1 MEATKKREEKNG
13 NNCDRRVVG
22 GPEMISILS
31 FRIVN
36 VSCGECRL
44 SRAADAY
51 STIIYSR
58 YFFPHPIDIVLLGIL
73 SKPAMNEIFL
83 VLVSYV
89 IILTFL
95 AIEICIFFAATP
107 R

>member
-1 MEATKKREEKNG
+1 MNSAWQMVHLLHLKFSTDFYQRN
-13 NNCDRRVVG
+13 
-22 GPEMISILS
+22 
-31 FRIVN
+31 FRLKV
-36 VSCGECRL
+36 L
-44 SRAADAY
+44 
-51 STIIYSR
+51 THKIIFVFSL
-58 YFFPHPIDIVLLGIL
+58 IVLLGIL

>member
-1 MEATKKREEKNG
+1 MSLCE
-13 NNCDRRVVG
+13 
-22 GPEMISILS
+22 SI
-31 FRIVN
+31 N
-36 VSCGECRL
+36 ACG
-44 SRAADAY
+44 A
-51 STIIYSR
+51 
-58 YFFPHPIDIVLLGIL
+58 VLLVVL

-95 AIEICIFFAATP
+95 AIEICIFFAASH